1 MGLELS
7 FHLAVLFH
15 SFSLEDS
22 PSFPSR
28 FLISQLLPSHLSLL
42 SSFLSLPFIS
52 HLPSSDLFL
61 LPIVS
66 LLLRLFHSFLLQIF
80 SSPLIF
86 FSSLSVLLGASMGC
100 YSFSLK
106 TFSSSL
112 DFLLFSFR
120 TFLLQTFSSP
130 LHSFP
135 PSVSS
140 CAARWAVN
148 GVIFIALPHTL
159 LAFYAAQ
166 GHSFSLNVQLF
177 FITGAVIARIIS
189 RPGGVDFIFHYGV
202 LIV

>member
-1 MGLELS
+1 MLLT
-7 FHLAVLFH
+7 
-15 SFSLEDS
+15 
-22 PSFPSR
+22 
-28 FLISQLLPSHLSLL
+28 SQLLPSHLSLL
-42 SSFLSLPFIS
+42 SSFHFLHFIS
-52 HLPSSDLFL
+52 QLHSSDLFL

-66 LLLRLFHSFLLQIF
+66 LRLFHSFLLQIF

-112 DFLLFSFR
+112 DFLPFSFR
-120 TFLLQTFSSP
+120 AFLPQTFSSP

-140 CAARWAVN
+140 SAARWAVN

-159 LAFYAAQ
+159 LAFYAAP

-177 FITGAVIARIIS
+177 FITGVVIARITS